1 MNVRWNYIPAMACVA
16 CALFFT
22 SCEQPVTDD
31 EARMLTNRMWWT
43 ARKSCSTCAM
53 LRWFLGTVMGMR
65 LVM

>member
-16 CALFFT
+16 CALFFA

-31 EARMLTNRMWWT
+31 DGTDADEPNVVDGT
-43 ARKSCSTCAM
+43 KVGAM